1 MVIDGRHDH
10 SFRLPRPDLSQS
22 LGSPNAC
29 NLCHQDRKPEW
40 AAAALDKWLGKSW
53 RERPHYGTVLHDGVT
68 QGIKALPALLELA
81 QDASKPAIVRAT
93 AIVLTEPLMNPDLLI
108 TARQLL
114 KDADPSVRTAALGL
128 VESVD
133 SANRLLAAS
142 PLLSDPIRGV
152 RIEAARILADVPD
165 SQFPASRLTART
177 AAMQEYRDYLTLN
190 ADWPSENVNLG
201 NLALRQ
207 GQPDAA
213 ITAYQRALTLDP
225 QFAGAYINLADAY
238 RQLGRDSEG
247 EKFLRQGL
255 AVLPHAADLHHGLG
269 LLLVR
274 NANKEKA
281 LKEFAEAAKLAPDNA
296 RYAYVYAIALHS
308 AGKSTQAVTV
318 LKAADKHQPFNMD
331 VLSALVSIQLEMG
344 DSKAASVYARKA
356 AEARPGDM
364 EIKKLVEELAAGR

>member
-1 MVIDGRHDH
+1 
-10 SFRLPRPDLSQS
+10 LPRPDLSQS
-22 LGSPNAC
+22 LDSPNAC
-29 NLCHQDRKPEW
+29 TLCHQDRKPEW

-53 RERPHYGTVLHDGVT
+53 RERPHYGTALHNGVS
-68 QGIKALPALLELA
+68 QGINALPALLEVA

-93 AIVLTEPLMNPDLLI
+93 AIVLAEPLMNPDLLI

-128 VESVD
+128 IESID
-133 SANRLLAAS
+133 PANRVLAAS
-142 PLLSDPIRGV
+142 PLLNDPIRGV
-152 RIEAARILADVPD
+152 RIEAARILADVPY
-165 SQFPASRLTART
+165 SQFLAGRISART

-213 ITAYQRALTLDP
+213 IVAYQRALTLDP

-255 AVLPHAADLHHGLG
+255 TVLPHAADLHHGLG

-274 NANKEKA
+274 NANKAEA
-281 LKEFAEAAKLAPDNA
+281 LNEFAEAAKLAPANA

-308 AGKSTQAVTV
+308 AGKSTQAITV
-318 LKAADKHQPFNMD
+318 LKAGYKLQPFNMD
-331 VLSALVSIQLEMG
+331 ILSALVSIHLEMG
-344 DSKAASVYARKA
+344 DSKAALVYARKA
-356 AEARPGDM
+356 AEVRPGDV
-364 EIKKLVEELAAGR
+364 EIKKLIEELAAGR